1 MSEASPGYTAL
12 GWFGFFGR
20 RGVPAPVITA
30 INGAANAALAVP
42 EVLERARMLDL
53 DPEPGSAADLEKMW
67 AQDFERWGRVYRG
80 LKLSPQ

>member
-1 MSEASPGYTAL
+1 
-12 GWFGFFGR
+12 
-20 RGVPAPVITA
+20 VPALVITA